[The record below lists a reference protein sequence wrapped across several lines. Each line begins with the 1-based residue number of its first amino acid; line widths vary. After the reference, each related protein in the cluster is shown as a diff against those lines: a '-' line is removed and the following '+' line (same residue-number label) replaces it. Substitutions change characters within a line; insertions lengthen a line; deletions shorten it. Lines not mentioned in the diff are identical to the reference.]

1 MGKIKI
7 EKEGEEVE
15 GNGREGVEYRG
26 VFVHQPPPPPL
37 LFSRTKIRQV
47 VLTTPHHTTPHHTI
61 SHHTTPHHI
70 TPHHTISH
78 HTTPHH
84 TISHHTISHHTTP
97 HHTISHC
104 TIITHPPEYPS
115 HMISSST
122 KQHMVT
128 APSDSNRR
136 DRARGTGRSG
146 VG

>member
-1 MGKIKI
+1 MGC
-7 EKEGEEVE
+7 GEDKD
-15 GNGREGVEYRG
+15 REGGRG
-26 VFVHQPPPPPL
+26 GRREWEGGCGVQRRICTSTPPSPIAI
-37 LFSRTKIRQV
+37 FKNKNKAGSA
-47 VLTTPHHTTPHHTI
+47 HHTTPHHTI